1 LSSLFGLALDSHFA
15 ATRAAINALGG
26 PFPVASAP
34 GAHAADPKQRKNAAG
49 KDDEEM
55 VYPDQNNGSC
65 SLPGKQTET
74 KAGILATGC
83 SHHSRFAPLPTE
95 WAQ

>member
-34 GAHAADPKQRKNAAG
+34 GAHAADPEEWENAAG

-55 VYPDQNNGSC
+55 LYTNRNDGSY
-65 SLPGKQTET
+65 SLP
-74 KAGILATGC
+74 
-83 SHHSRFAPLPTE
+83 
-95 WAQ
+95 